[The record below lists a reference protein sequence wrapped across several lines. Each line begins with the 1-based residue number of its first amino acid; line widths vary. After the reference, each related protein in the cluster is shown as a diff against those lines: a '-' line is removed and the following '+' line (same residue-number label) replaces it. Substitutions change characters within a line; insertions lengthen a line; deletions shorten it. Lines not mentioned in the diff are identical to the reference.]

1 MVDMT
6 DPGRQVRISDSDR
19 QAAANRLRSA
29 QEEGRLPVGEYDD
42 RLGKL
47 YQAVTY
53 ADIDVLFRDLPQPMP
68 QQPMMQPFMQQ
79 QPMMQQPMMPQQPMT
94 GPVAGPAAVVQN
106 TNTITIAGPVALP
119 SSGFATAGMVFGILA
134 LCGFW
139 IPFGDFGL
147 AGLAVILS
155 IVGLVQT
162 SGNKLGGH
170 GQAVAGL
177 VMGII
182 AFLPTILFFAL
193 VIDVANSVP

>member
-1 MVDMT
+1 MT

-19 QAAANRLRSA
+19 QAAADRLRAA
-29 QEEGRLPVGEYDD
+29 QSEGRLPVAEYDD

-53 ADIDVLFRDLPQPMP
+53 GDMETLFRDLPGQMAQQQPMMQMQMP
-68 QQPMMQPFMQQ
+68 MQQPMMQPMQG
-79 QPMMQQPMMPQQPMT
+79 T
-94 GPVAGPAAVVQN
+94 GAIGGPAAIVQN
-106 TNTITIAGPVALP
+106 SIVVAPTVLP

-147 AGLAVILS
+147 AGLAIILS

-162 SGNKLGGH
+162 SGNRLGGH
-170 GQAVAGL
+170 GQAVGGL
-177 VMGII
+177 VMGIV
-182 AFLPTILFFAL
+182 ALLPTILFFTL
-193 VIDVANSVP
+193 VFAAASAVVP

>member
-19 QAAANRLRSA
+19 QAAANRLRTA
-29 QEEGRLPVGEYDD
+29 QDEGRLPVAEYDD

-53 ADIDVLFRDLPQPMP
+53 GDIEMLFRDLPQPMS
-68 QQPMMQPFMQQ
+68 Q
-79 QPMMQQPMMPQQPMT
+79 QPMMQQPMMPQPMMQQPMMQQPMT
-94 GPVAGPAAVVQN
+94 GPIAGPAAVVTN
-106 TNTITIAGPVALP
+106 TNTITIAGPMALP
-119 SSGFATAGMVFGILA
+119 SSGIATAGMVFGILA

-139 IPFGDFGL
+139 IPFADFGL

-155 IVGLVQT
+155 IVGLAQT
-162 SGNKLGGH
+162 SGNKLAGH